1 MGGFGYLPSLLP
13 ANPALLP
20 MNTSAELL
28 KELRIDR
35 SAAPSPGPSTPRR
48 WLWWVLGL
56 LVALVVAIVAGIV
69 FSRGKPVV
77 VQTAPVV
84 AIGQDSASASVLDAS
99 GYVVARR
106 MATVSAKITGKV
118 REVMIEEGMRVE
130 AGQVMATLDP
140 IDANAQRALNAAQLD
155 AARSQS
161 EGLQA
166 QLRQAEADAQ
176 RMQQLVGRQLVS
188 RAQYDQSVAQR
199 DSLRAQ
205 LATARHNARVAQDA
219 LAIADLGVD
228 NNTVRAPFAG
238 VVTAKAAQPG
248 EIVSP
253 LSAGGGFTRT
263 GIGTIVDMDSL
274 EIEVEV
280 GEAYIGRVQPKMAV
294 EAVLNAYPDWKIP
307 AEVIAIIPTADRG
320 KATVK
325 VRVALKVKDARI
337 VPEMGVRVSFLEK
350 PVEADEKKPEGVRVP
365 AAAIV
370 SRGQAS
376 VAFVVGGDDTV
387 QAKVVKAG
395 IEMGKDRQVLEGLSA
410 GQTVVV
416 EPPVALE
423 DGDKVV
429 VAGK

>member
-1 MGGFGYLPSLLP
+1 MER
-13 ANPALLP
+13 
-20 MNTSAELL
+20 MNASAELL

-35 SAAPSPGPSTPRR
+35 KSPPPASGGGSNGGGRR
-48 WLWWVLGL
+48 WLWIAIIVVVLLIAAAVAFL
-56 LVALVVAIVAGIV
+56 LGRAPAVEVETAPAVAIQQG
-69 FSRGKPVV
+69 
-77 VQTAPVV
+77 
-84 AIGQDSASASVLDAS
+84 SASSSVLDAS

-140 IDANAQRALNAAQLD
+140 IDADAQRSLYASQLQ
-155 AARSQS
+155 AARSQVAGLEAQQKQAAAEAS
-161 EGLQA
+161 RLQA
-166 QLRQAEADAQ
+166 
-176 RMQQLVGRQLVS
+176 LVGQQLVS
-188 RAQYDQSVAQR
+188 RSQYDQAVAQR

-205 LATARHNARVAQDA
+205 LETAQRNVKVANDQ

-228 NNTVRAPFAG
+228 NNIVRAPFSG

-280 GEAYIGRVQPKMAV
+280 GESFIGRVQPKMPV
-294 EAVLNAYPDWKIP
+294 EATLNAYPDWKIP

-325 VRVALKVKDARI
+325 VRVALKTKDPRI
-337 VPEMGVRVSFLEK
+337 VPEMGVRVSFLESARPAEAAK
-350 PVEADEKKPEGVRVP
+350 PQGVRVP
-365 AAAIV
+365 ASAIV
-370 SRGQAS
+370 ERDQKT
-376 VAFVVGGDDTV
+376 VAFVVKDDARVEQRAITV
-387 QAKVVKAG
+387 G
-395 IEMGKDRQVLEGLSA
+395 TTLNNDRQVTQGLSA
-410 GQTVVV
+410 GDVVV
-416 EPPVALE
+416 TTPPAELH
-423 DGDKVV
+423 DGSKVTETP
-429 VAGK
+429 

>member
-1 MGGFGYLPSLLP
+1 
-13 ANPALLP
+13 
-20 MNTSAELL
+20 MNASAELL

-35 SAAPSPGPSTPRR
+35 SAPPPRGPAPSRR
-48 WLWWVLGL
+48 WLWIVIGLVLAL
-56 LVALVVAIVAGIV
+56 LLALGVGALL
-69 FSRGKPVV
+69 SRKPALT

-84 AIGQDSASASVLDAS
+84 AMGQAGSESSSVLDAS

-130 AGQVMATLDP
+130 EGQVMATLDP
-140 IDANAQRALNAAQLD
+140 IDANAQRSLNAAQLA
-155 AARSQS
+155 AARSQT

-166 QLRQAEADAQ
+166 QLRQAEAEAGRLQ
-176 RMQQLVGRQLVS
+176 ALVGQQLIS
-188 RAQYDQSVAQR
+188 RSQYDQAVAAR

-205 LATARHNARVAQDA
+205 LATARHNAQVAQDA

-228 NNTVRAPFAG
+228 NNIVRAPFSG

-263 GIGTIVDMDSL
+263 GIGTIVDMESL
-274 EIEVEV
+274 EVEVEV
-280 GEAYIGRVQPKMAV
+280 GEAFIGRVQPKMPV
-294 EAVLNAYPDWKIP
+294 EIVLNAYPDWKIP
-307 AEVIAIIPTADRG
+307 GHVIAIIPTADRG

-325 VRVALKVKDARI
+325 VRVALETKDPRI

-350 PVEADEKKPEGVRVP
+350 AATAGNEAPKGVRVP

-370 SRGQAS
+370 ERDGKP
-376 VAFVVGGDDTV
+376 VAFVVQADDKVTQ
-387 QAKVVKAG
+387 QALQVGQALA
-395 IEMGKDRQVLEGLSA
+395 KDKQVLSGLSA
-410 GQTVVV
+410 GQTVVLSPAV
-416 EPPVALE
+416 ELK
-423 DGDKVV
+423 DGDKVTLEG
-429 VAGK
+429 AEK